1 MDNVRFELK
10 MPLVI
15 LLTIACGLAI
25 GNLYWAQPLLVQ
37 IANDLHIEVAKSSLL
52 ITATQI
58 GYALGILFIVP
69 LGDICPRRKLIG
81 IMMFLVSLSLI
92 ACALSPTFIFLA
104 FSLSTMGITTV
115 AGQIIVPMSRDL
127 ANPQQQGQ
135 VVGIITAGI
144 TIGILIARSLSGLVA
159 DILGWRAI
167 YGIAAVLNLL
177 LMVALWKL
185 LPKPPPRKKLS
196 YAALIGD
203 VFKSVT
209 QYRPLKWILITNG
222 LAFGFVFNIFWN
234 AVTFL
239 LGSQPFNFN
248 TFQIGLVSLAG
259 LVGAASSVW
268 VGKLQDK
275 GIGVQAIGVF
285 IALSFASILVA
296 LFASQSVV
304 LIVVAAAI
312 YSLGIQ
318 GVGTLN
324 QLRAMNLDAAKSSRL
339 NTMFVFNNFIFS
351 AIGSSVSGLI
361 WAQAGWTG
369 VCIAMLIITA
379 LSALSWFISRTV
391 N

>member
-1 MDNVRFELK
+1 MDNAQFKLK

-15 LLTIACGLAI
+15 LFTIACGLAI

-37 IANDLHIEVAKSSLL
+37 IASDLHVEVANSSLL

-58 GYALGILFIVP
+58 GYAFGILLIVP
-69 LGDICPRRKLIG
+69 LGDICPRRRLIG
-81 IMMFLVSLSLI
+81 IVMFLVSLSLL

-104 FSLSTMGITTV
+104 FSLSAMGVTTV
-115 AGQIIVPMSRDL
+115 AGQIIIPMSRDL
-127 ANPQQQGQ
+127 ADPKQQGQ
-135 VVGIITAGI
+135 VVGIITAGV
-144 TIGILIARSLSGLVA
+144 TLGILIARSLSGLVA
-159 DILGWRAI
+159 DMLGWRAI
-167 YGIAAVLNLL
+167 YGIAAVLDLL
-177 LMVALWKL
+177 LMLALWKL
-185 LPKPPPRKKLS
+185 LPKLPPKEKLN

-203 VFKSVT
+203 VFRAVT
-209 QYRPLKWILITNG
+209 QYRLLKWILITNG
-222 LAFGFVFNIFWN
+222 LAFGLVFNIFWN

-259 LVGAASSVW
+259 IVGAAGSVW
-268 VGKLQDK
+268 VGKLQDR
-275 GIGVQAIGVF
+275 GIGVQAVGVF
-285 IALSFASILVA
+285 IALSFVSMLIA
-296 LFASQSVV
+296 LCASQSVILV
-304 LIVVAAAI
+304 VVAAAI

-324 QLRAMNLDAAKSSRL
+324 QLRAMNLDSAKSSRL
-339 NTMFVFNNFIFS
+339 NTMFVFNNFVFS
-351 AIGSSVSGLI
+351 AIGSAASGFI

-379 LSALSWFISRTV
+379 LSALSWFISCKA